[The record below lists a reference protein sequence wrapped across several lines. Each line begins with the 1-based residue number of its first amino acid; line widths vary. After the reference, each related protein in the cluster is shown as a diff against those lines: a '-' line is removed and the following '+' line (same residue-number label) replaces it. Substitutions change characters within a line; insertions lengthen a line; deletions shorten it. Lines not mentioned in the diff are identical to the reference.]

1 MFRIKICGITN
12 VEDARAAVEAGADA
26 IGLNFFRGS
35 PRYVALDR
43 AREIVAVLPP
53 GVAKVGVFVNMPA
66 ADLRAVSRNLGLDY
80 VQLHGD
86 EPPEYMTELSG
97 LPVLRAFRLGADGL
111 TTVSLHL
118 SRYGTFQATFAGVLL
133 DTFRAGQYGGTGHS
147 FDWQRAADY
156 MRLPH
161 APPLVLAGGLT
172 DENVA
177 AAIAEVRPVAVDT
190 ASGVEASPG
199 HKDVARMMRFVAAA
213 RAAFEAA
220 AVANQPV

>member
-1 MFRIKICGITN
+1 MFRIKICGITT

-35 PRYVALDR
+35 PRCVALDR

-53 GVAKVGVFVNMPA
+53 GVTKVGVFVNMPA
-66 ADLRAVSRNLGLDY
+66 GDVRNVASNLGLDL

-86 EPPEYMTELSG
+86 EPPEYMTKLSG
-97 LPVLRAFRLGADGL
+97 LLVLRAFRLGADGL
-111 TTVSLHL
+111 TSVSLHL
-118 SRYGTFQATFAGVLL
+118 SRCAAFQTTFAGVLL
-133 DTFRAGQYGGTGHS
+133 DTFRSGQYGGTGHS

-156 MRLPH
+156 VRLPH

-177 AAIAEVRPVAVDT
+177 AAIAEVRPAAVDT

-199 HKDVARMMRFVAAA
+199 RKDFGRMMRFVAAA
-213 RAAFEAA
+213 RAAFEAG
-220 AVANQPV
+220 AVAKRPV